1 MTKTSSLNLYFMI
14 DEKLLKYFEGYLT
27 DNRKKLFKKV
37 LEDRTRHFTVVLE
50 DIFQPHNASAVVRT
64 CDIFGVQDV
73 HAIENKYTNK
83 VSRHVAKGSQKWIT
97 SKRYKSDGDNTQI
110 CLDAL
115 REEGYQIIA
124 TTPHNDSCLLQD
136 FDLTKKSAFVFGVE
150 AEGISDYVK
159 ENADGFLKIPMV
171 GFTESLNIS
180 VAAAIILQ
188 DVTTKLRMSDVDWQ
202 LTKEE
207 KEILYFNWVKK
218 TIKNV
223 DKIEEHYHQNLKTE

>member
-1 MTKTSSLNLYFMI
+1 MM

-27 DNRKKLFKKV
+27 ENRKALFKKV

-50 DIFQPHNASAVVRT
+50 DIFQPHNASAVIRT
-64 CDIFGVQDV
+64 CDIFGIQVV

-97 SKRYKSDGDNTQI
+97 SKRYKSDANNTQI
-110 CLDAL
+110 CLNTL
-115 REEGYQIIA
+115 REKGYQIIA
-124 TTPHNDSCLLQD
+124 TTPHNNSGLLQD
-136 FDLTKKSAFVFGVE
+136 FDVTKKSAFVFGVE
-150 AEGISDYVK
+150 AEGVSNYVK
-159 ENADGFLKIPMV
+159 DNADGFLKIPMV

-188 DVTTKLRMSDVDWQ
+188 DVTTKLRMSNVDWK
-202 LTKEE
+202 LSEEE
-207 KEILYFNWVKK
+207 KEILYLDWVRK

-223 DKIEEHYHQNLKTE
+223 DKIEQHYYQNNN